1 MCIRDRFY
9 RWHLPDPVVFE
20 RRLRVTIQQIGAII
34 LPPGAEATKDEV
46 DAAGIVA
53 GSGWRHLGKPWGEWF
68 AVCERVDDYCA
79 TAYVY
84 CDDVQPV
91 PRVDVQVAT
100 ADVGRLPFE

>member
-1 MCIRDRFY
+1 
-9 RWHLPDPVVFE
+9 
-20 RRLRVTIQQIGAII
+20 
-34 LPPGAEATKDEV
+34 DEI

-84 CDDVQPV
+84 CQQVQPV
-91 PRVDVQVAT
+91 PRVEVAAAV
-100 ADVGRLPFE
+100 ADVGRLAYERQA